1 MKIKTRKRVITWII
15 IVFVLFVFTEIYL
28 REYWGFCDN
37 VLMMYSPH
45 YEYIEQP
52 NQNRFR
58 FRDHIYYNKYSMRSP
73 EVDTSAFIIL
83 GFGDSIINGGVMVD
97 QDSLTTTLL
106 TKELTDTLHTKVQV
120 LNIGAGSWG
129 PDNDFAYLQEKGN
142 FNAKMIF
149 LLVSSHDAHDN
160 MDFEPVIDKVNRYES
175 KQYKLATM
183 ELLKKYIIPRVFD
196 GKEKEEISIIK
207 KGKVF
212 NTGFLNFYN
221 YCKENNIPFFIYL
234 HPDKNELAA
243 QKYDWEGQM
252 IINFCK
258 QYDIPCIQS
267 LHSIK
272 PGDYRGVI
280 HMNHS
285 GQRHMKEDL
294 LPVIL
299 SMLKETQTTY
309 VSTK

>member
-1 MKIKTRKRVITWII
+1 MNKKTRKKIRRWII
-15 IVFVLFVFTEIYL
+15 ILIALFIATEIYL

-37 VLMMYSPH
+37 VLMMYSPN

-52 NQNRFR
+52 NQKRFR

-73 EVDTSAFIIL
+73 EVDSSALIIL

-106 TKELTDTLHTKVQV
+106 SEGLTDALHTKVQV

-129 PDNDFAYLQEKGN
+129 PDNDFAYLKEKGN
-142 FNAKMIF
+142 FNARMIF

-160 MDFEPVIDKVNRYES
+160 MDFTPVIDKVNRYES
-175 KQYKLATM
+175 RQYKSAIM
-183 ELLKKYIIPRVFD
+183 ELLEKYIIPRVFD
-196 GKEKEEISIIK
+196 GKGNEESTVVK
-207 KGKVF
+207 KGKEF
-212 NTGFLNFYN
+212 NTGFLNFYK
-221 YCKENNIPFFIYL
+221 YCKEKNIPFFIYL
-234 HPDKNELAA
+234 HPDKNEITE
-243 QKYDWEGQM
+243 QKYSWQGQQ
-252 IINFCK
+252 IIDFCK
-258 QYDIPCIQS
+258 QYNIPCIQS
-267 LHSIK
+267 LHSIQ
-272 PGDYRGVI
+272 PDDYRGVI

-299 SMLKETQTTY
+299 STLRNNQTAN
-309 VSTK
+309 VSSK